1 MNAPLQAIRIGPIA
15 AEVLAVDG
23 DVEVAAVFERCFY
36 VAAPRGF
43 VCIGVEA
50 LGDGPLNVLLD
61 LAAGA
66 PDWAA
71 FGITREAKGAV
82 TSGRLHIGD
91 RFALSVGAVPQ
102 WRPPPWPPVSE
113 VDIARG
119 VVAVR
124 RLAPPL
130 CPAEGL
136 SRLVIGDARRAD
148 RTARAAAVL
157 VRDLQTALVA
167 SLPTGAASADLVRSA
182 TLLIGLG
189 PGLTPSGDDLLGGIL
204 LALSA
209 LGQAALRDDL
219 WRALEDELE
228 HLTVG
233 ISAAHLAASADGLA
247 SAAVHDAL
255 IAILRGD
262 AAALPHNLSALA
274 AIGHSSGFDTLAGL
288 VLACEAA
295 LAVGAAHRR

>member
-1 MNAPLQAIRIGPIA
+1 MRPLSIGPVA
-15 AEVLAVDG
+15 AEILTIDG
-23 DVEVAAVFERCFY
+23 EAEVAAVFERCFY
-36 VAAPRGF
+36 LAVPRGF

-50 LGDGPLNVLLD
+50 LGDGPLNLLLD
-61 LAAGA
+61 FGASA
-66 PDWAA
+66 PDWPSL
-71 FGITREAKGAV
+71 GITREAKGTIA
-82 TSGRLHIGD
+82 SGRLHIGD
-91 RFALSVGAVPQ
+91 RFSLPVETVSRWQ
-102 WRPPPWPPVSE
+102 PPPWPLVSE
-113 VDIARG
+113 ADIERG
-119 VVAVR
+119 VAIVR

-148 RTARAAAVL
+148 RTARAAEAL
-157 VRDLQTALVA
+157 VRDLRIALDA
-167 SLPTGAASADLVRSA
+167 SLQVGASTRDLQRSA

-209 LGQAALRDDL
+209 LGHGDLRDDL
-219 WRALEDELE
+219 WRALEGELE

-255 IAILRGD
+255 ISILRGD
-262 AAALPHNLSALA
+262 ADAVPHHLSALA

-288 VLACEAA
+288 ILSCEAA